1 MAIKYKAGGNK
12 LSFFMM
18 RLVKVLFVLALIFA
32 LLFILAV
39 LGVGLIADFLSLLI
53 SAFFSFSHSVSSF
66 VSSLGID
73 SIIAGYWR
81 PALGLIVAVS
91 VIVKVVFRGYWKLI
105 LRPYTVVTTA
115 LVYVLLFL
123 TMDDFELFRI
133 PSGILLSTM
142 SFVVD
147 TLSLLGVEFSADAM
161 ETIINAALSPYIAT
175 AFVYYIVMWVF
186 CRLNVWFTFSSKMKR
201 LLPSEALDECIRT
214 EKEARKKTFSMPMKV
229 KFYVCEDESINAFAF
244 AHNKVAINT
253 GTMNASGMDAE
264 LFRGIVGHELGH
276 IAHHDVTANTIANT
290 NFSLLFFVIMI
301 PWAFVS
307 GLGPKN
313 GEKVNG
319 FTYLVWML
327 FYMLYRLVSR
337 ITQSVHY
344 ICYLL
349 GGKRCEY
356 SADKFAVKIG
366 EGKGLLRFMAAFRD
380 APSGGFSDP
389 HPSMENRLQHVLS
402 WMERSHHDAYK
413 SVDID
418 QVRSHLNL
426 R

>member
-18 RLVKVLFVLALIFA
+18 RLVRILFAAALIFA

-39 LGVGLIADFLSLLI
+39 LGVGFIADFLSLLI
-53 SAFFSFSHSVSSF
+53 SAFFSFSHSVSSLI
-66 VSSLGID
+66 SSLGID

-81 PALGLIVAVS
+81 PALGLIVAIS

-115 LVYVLLFL
+115 LVYVLLFI

-133 PSGILLSTM
+133 PSGILLSTA
-142 SFVVD
+142 SFVFD

-229 KFYVCEDESINAFAF
+229 KFYVCEDESI
-244 AHNKVAINT
+244 
-253 GTMNASGMDAE
+253 GMDAE

-327 FYMLYRLVSR
+327 FYMLYRLVSK

-418 QVRSHLNL
+418 QVRSHLNI